1 MATLDDLDR
10 RILSLLTSDG
20 RAPVSG
26 LAERLGVARGT
37 VQARIDRLVSQ
48 GVIRRFTIDLAGD
61 DEGRVRALCL
71 IQLSHSTTRTIL
83 RRLRERPEV
92 QDVYSTN
99 GKWDLLVELKSDSLE
114 NFDRILERIRNI
126 SGIYNT
132 ETSILLSTYKV

>member
-10 RILSLLTSDG
+10 RILSLLTADG

-99 GKWDLLVELKSDSLE
+99 GKWDLVAMIVATSLE
-114 NFDRILERIRNI
+114 GLDETLAWIRTI
-126 SGIYNT
+126 PVVDNT
-132 ETSILLSTYKV
+132 ETSILLRRL

>member
-10 RILSLLTSDG
+10 RILSLLSADG

-26 LAERLGVARGT
+26 LADRLGVARGT
-37 VQARIDRLVSQ
+37 VQARIDRLVAQ

-71 IQLSHSTTRTIL
+71 IRLSHSTTRTIL

-99 GKWDLLVELKSDSLE
+99 GKWDLVAMIVAPSLE
-114 NFDRILERIRNI
+114 GLDETLAWIRTV
-126 SGIYNT
+126 SVVETT
-132 ETSILLSTYKV
+132 ETSILLRRL